1 MKGLLIVPFLA
12 LSIFTYAQQQYYPLH
27 PSLGDTIDR
36 NEKLDYS
43 LFPSIGNQDFEF
55 ATIIFEKDSFYL
67 MIRYLN
73 DDTYQK
79 KQLSKTDLI
88 QAQQNIEKIN
98 KYYRYKANQAKD
110 TNTYQ
115 SSLGEQKSRPIR
127 MDGPMTEQMKK
138 DARMNIRL
146 REDARRKREI
156 EQGIRGQEF
165 FIGY

>member
-1 MKGLLIVPFLA
+1 MKSL
-12 LSIFTYAQQQYYPLH
+12 LSIIFVLICTNASAQQHYPLH
-27 PSLGDTIDR
+27 PSIGDTIDR

-43 LFPSIGNQDFEF
+43 LFPTIANQDFEF
-55 ATIIFEKDSFYL
+55 ATISFEKDSFYL
-67 MIRYLN
+67 VISKIEDN
-73 DDTYQK
+73 STQK
-79 KQLSKTDLI
+79 MLLSKSDLI
-88 QAQQNIEKIN
+88 QAQQNIEKVN
-98 KYYRYKANQAKD
+98 RYYRYKANQAKD
-110 TNTYQ
+110 TNSYQ

-146 REDARRKREI
+146 REDARRRKEI